1 MATRSPS
8 PNPSRHS
15 NPHNS
20 KTPEAIN
27 PTRKSVIFNS
37 SKTPN
42 PCDSPLRSSC
52 SKIVAAAAP
61 SLRSSFE
68 HKENERDSN
77 SSKPAKMRSPTAAS
91 LKGPKNFMAP
101 TISASSKAIA
111 ASPRKKILGER
122 NELVRSSSFTSVSDS
137 FQSPSMEKIVPQSD
151 LPLRV
156 SNISSEGVAIE
167 EIGSKPEVGFHSQDA
182 LSGIEPKKMD
192 LEVKNHHHTVLV
204 PSFSSSSSSPSS
216 VIAPL
221 DADPSLPPYD
231 PKTNYLSPRPQF
243 LHYKPNP
250 RIENYLNG
258 GGDIFEMV
266 EGKRLEDSFSSESCE
281 ESSEHAEEDE
291 SSSRE
296 KNSVEEF
303 FSEAEAEE
311 CINGADASKPEC
323 LPNSHRNRVNSR
335 LSLHLRCA
343 PLVLVL
349 LIACLCVPL
358 SDSPIISSSSIL
370 KAPTFAKFR
379 ELYGVD
385 NIVVSGL
392 YLRDLATR
400 VGDWSTQSFA
410 YYYTSTGTYHKEE
423 GSSFCAANLTASA
436 ADPAV
441 DVDQKYIEKNAIQ
454 EETRR
459 ENCEANQVAEEN
471 IEKEPVIE
479 YEEEK
484 RGEVEVREGQEIV
497 HAENEAVRV
506 EIDAV
511 VVEEVKEDNMM
522 ELEVE
527 TEVHEDLSEDG
538 MKEVAEVGGFGRNEA
553 EVEIKSESI
562 ESEPQEVEIQKDGAE
577 CNLPLAGTVL
587 NDYDGFD
594 VNGNGNTEEHQTSH
608 GLKLE
613 EIMQNG
619 SEHKISMKMTAG
631 LAFLIVSL
639 ATASI
644 FLHMKRKQS
653 LAVATESPSP
663 KEVTAKSVSGS
674 SESYL
679 RPKGSP
685 YQNSLIYMEMMG
697 DSGPSE
703 LSTSLN
709 NSASSYGRQRS
720 RKVEGEEALSN
731 EKRLR
736 RDSAVSSSSSFGSFT
751 TYEKISCKK
760 GNRDEEAMTPVRRS
774 SRIRNLVASP

>member
-27 PTRKSVIFNS
+27 PTRKSVILNS

-52 SKIVAAAAP
+52 SKIDAAAAP

-68 HKENERDSN
+68 HKENDRDSN

-111 ASPRKKILGER
+111 ASPRKRILGER
-122 NELVRSSSFTSVSDS
+122 NELVRSSSFTSVSDL

-216 VIAPL
+216 
-221 DADPSLPPYD
+221 
-231 PKTNYLSPRPQF
+231 TNYLSPRPQF

-311 CINGADASKPEC
+311 CINGADVSKPEC
-323 LPNSHRNRVNSR
+323 LPNSHRNRVNSP
-335 LSLHLRCA
+335 LSLRLRCA

-349 LIACLCVPL
+349 FIACLCVPL

-410 YYYTSTGTYHKEE
+410 YYYAST
-423 GSSFCAANLTASA
+423 
-436 ADPAV
+436 
-441 DVDQKYIEKNAIQ
+441 
-454 EETRR
+454 
-459 ENCEANQVAEEN
+459 VAEEN

-484 RGEVEVREGQEIV
+484 RGEVEVREGREIV
-497 HAENEAVRV
+497 HVENEAVGV
-506 EIDAV
+506 EMDAV
-511 VVEEVKEDNMM
+511 VLEEVKEDNMM

-527 TEVHEDLSEDG
+527 TEVHEELSEDG
-538 MKEVAEVGGFGRNEA
+538 MEE
-553 EVEIKSESI
+553 
-562 ESEPQEVEIQKDGAE
+562 GAE
-577 CNLPLAGTVL
+577 
-587 NDYDGFD
+587 
-594 VNGNGNTEEHQTSH
+594 
-608 GLKLE
+608 
-613 EIMQNG
+613 
-619 SEHKISMKMTAG
+619 
-631 LAFLIVSL
+631 
-639 ATASI
+639 
-644 FLHMKRKQS
+644 
-653 LAVATESPSP
+653 PSP

-679 RPKGSP
+679 HPKGSP